1 MVVRASNQ
9 AKREF
14 CIAIMNRNLHAN
26 SICPGN
32 HEVDY
37 HNGWFYFDGRP
48 SQRPELTAEVDKIMK
63 NGYYYVGYS
72 RVWNTYVLVDEV
84 CEEEILLDE
93 LVC

>member
-1 MVVRASNQ
+1 
-9 AKREF
+9 
-14 CIAIMNRNLHAN
+14 MNRNLHAN

-37 HNGWFYFDGRP
+37 CRGWFYFDGKP
-48 SQRPELTAEVDKIMK
+48 EQRPELTAEVDDIMR

-72 RVWNTYVLVDEV
+72 RVWNTYVLIDDVEHVDSEDIG
-84 CEEEILLDE
+84 EPDDE